1 MKFVGA
7 DTYKSHIRNPVNIS
21 IYGCM
26 TKVKLQFALIQY
38 IFPAWRHQLQ
48 QTGVNPPVNIEFR
61 CPLRNDPQ
69 RPINREYCVN
79 GRTAIS
85 IGDIYRCNHIL

>member
-1 MKFVGA
+1 
-7 DTYKSHIRNPVNIS
+7 
-21 IYGCM
+21 M